1 MNNKLCILDKISV
14 MKKLLIGILAIVSFT
29 AQSQVKEADNLYLLD
44 LFQSQRYIEASDYL
58 KKVYIEPIADKK
70 VLSRFGYSLR
80 MEGKLSEA
88 ETYYQRILEKDSTEI
103 STLFSLA
110 GINQAKGN
118 YKKAGDYYK
127 LILAI
132 DSNNFSVY
140 RQLSDMV
147 EASEGLIFAA
157 PYLAKANYLN
167 PKDGDIAYSY
177 SKVLKSGKQ
186 YVIAEAVLDTAI
198 AADTTNLILLRGKAE
213 LAYDLDKWPVVIDI
227 SNRLITQGEESAL
240 ILKMLGEAYYSVKK
254 YSMAIEILTGLEE
267 NLQQSESSL
276 YFIAMSYK
284 AMENYP
290 KAIEY
295 FNKTLKESISPN
307 TAEYYALIGDSNQKS
322 NKMKSALAS
331 YQKSLF
337 FENKPMTLYSM
348 AAIYDEKLKDKSTAL
363 KYYKRY
369 LETNPP
375 KDHES
380 YVEYSKYRIA
390 QLGK

>member
-1 MNNKLCILDKISV
+1 
-14 MKKLLIGILAIVSFT
+14 MKTLIVLFLSIICLQV
-29 AQSQVKEADNLYLLD
+29 QSQIKEADNMYLLD

-58 KKVYIEPIADKK
+58 KKVYAEPITDKK
-70 VLSRFGYSLR
+70 ILSRFGYSLR
-80 MEGKLSEA
+80 MAGKLSEA
-88 ETYYQRILEKDSTEI
+88 ETYYGRILEQDTTEV
-103 STLFSLA
+103 SALFSLA

-127 LILAI
+127 LILTI

-140 RQLSDMV
+140 RQLSDMI
-147 EASEGLIFAA
+147 ENSEGLLFAA

-177 SKVLKSGKQ
+177 SKVLKAAKQ
-186 YVIAEAVLDTAI
+186 YQTAEAVLDTAI
-198 AADTTNLILLRGKAE
+198 AADTTNLLLLRGKAA
-213 LAYDLDKWPVVIDI
+213 LADAQDKWPLVVEICNKLI
-227 SNRLITQGEESAL
+227 SQGDESTL
-240 ILKMLGEAYYSVKK
+240 VLQMLGEAYYSVKK
-254 YSMAIEILTGLEE
+254 YAMAIEILTGLEQ
-267 NLQQSESSL
+267 NQKQSESSL

-284 AMENYP
+284 ALENYP

-295 FNKTLKESISPN
+295 FNKTLTESISPN
-307 TAEYYALIGDSNQKS
+307 ASEYYALIGDSNQKR
-322 NKMKSALAS
+322 NQMKSALAS

-337 FENKPMTLYSM
+337 FENKPMTIYSM
-348 AAIYDEKLKDKSTAL
+348 ATIYDQKLNDKSTAL
-363 KYYKRY
+363 RYYKRY

-375 KDHES
+375 KGHES

>member
-1 MNNKLCILDKISV
+1 M
-14 MKKLLIGILAIVSFT
+14 
-29 AQSQVKEADNLYLLD
+29 YLLD

-58 KKVYIEPIADKK
+58 KKTYTEPITDKK
-70 VLSRFGYSLR
+70 VLSRFGYSLK
-80 MEGKLSEA
+80 MAGKFSEA

-140 RQLSDMV
+140 RQLSDLI
-147 EASEGLIFAA
+147 EASEGLIFATQ
-157 PYLAKANYLN
+157 YLAKANYLN

-177 SKVLKSGKQ
+177 SKVLKLAKQ
-186 YVIAEAVLDTAI
+186 YQIAEAVLDTAI
-198 AADTTNLILLRGKAE
+198 AADTTNMFLLRGKAE
-213 LAYDLDKWPVVIDI
+213 LAYAQDKWPVVIDI
-227 SNRLITQGEESAL
+227 INRLISLGDENTL
-240 ILKMLGEAYYSVKK
+240 TLKMLGEAYYSVKK

-267 NLQQSESSL
+267 NLQQTESSL
-276 YFIAMSYK
+276 YFIAVSYK
-284 AMENYP
+284 ALENYP

-307 TAEYYALIGDSNQKS
+307 TAEYYALIGDSNQKR
-322 NKMKSALAS
+322 NQMRFALAS

-337 FENKPMTLYSM
+337 FENKPMTIYSM
-348 AAIYDEKLKDKSTAL
+348 ATIYDQKLNDKSTAL

-375 KDHES
+375 KGHES